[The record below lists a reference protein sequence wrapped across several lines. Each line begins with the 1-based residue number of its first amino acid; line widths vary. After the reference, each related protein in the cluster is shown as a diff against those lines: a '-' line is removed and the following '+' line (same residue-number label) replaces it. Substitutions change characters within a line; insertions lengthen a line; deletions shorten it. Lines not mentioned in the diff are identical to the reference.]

1 MTLSEDMEILKS
13 IALVRQSN
21 AQHTFY
27 NTRRLYC
34 PVCGDVCPV
43 IEDIL
48 NCRHIVFCRACQS
61 EYLIQIR
68 EHLTLPEDYK
78 NNMEGKQ

>member
-13 IALVRQSN
+13 IAIVRQAN
-21 AQHTFY
+21 AQCKFY

-43 IEDIL
+43 IEDVL
-48 NCRHIVFCRACQS
+48 NCCNIVFCRACQS
-61 EYLIQIR
+61 EYSIQIR
-68 EHLTLPEDYK
+68 EHLTY
-78 NNMEGKQ
+78 NQTMEQESE